1 MNFYHYTP
9 AYRAAMVLRSGILQ
23 PSTVGLIESD
33 TAYIWFSSNQKTD
46 KTATIGSKT
55 IALVVGDHSV
65 RQVRFSYDG
74 ADLTPYAKLKIRLSH
89 RRFLEKRAKGS
100 LPIEWYGLKGCLS
113 TERLILEDRID
124 GQWQPIDGDSLL
136 SEFQGIDLKLFGNS
150 VAFQFNKE
158 VTV

>member
-9 AYRAAMVLRSGILQ
+9 AYRAAMILRSGILQ

-55 IALVVGDHSV
+55 LALVVGNHSV

-89 RRFLEKRAKGS
+89 RRFLEKRSNGS

-113 TERLILEDRID
+113 TELLILEDRID
-124 GQWQPIDGDSLL
+124 GKWQPIDGDSLL
-136 SEFQGIDLKLFGNS
+136 SEFQGIDLKPFGNS
-150 VAFQFNKE
+150 VAFQFKE
-158 VTV
+158 AAL